1 MMRSVFKILWCLFLV
16 FPLNAQPLYPVKI
29 DKKWGLINAEG
40 HIVVA
45 PIYEVIGE
53 FDQFGFAVM
62 QKNGMVGM
70 LNREGKEIIP
80 ARYKELKVLD
90 STLVAV
96 VEKTDWKVMDH
107 DGRTVVPE
115 GYEEIEVWNQD
126 FIAFQKNGFWGI
138 VNQRGKLLVKPAY
151 DEVILEQDRYFI
163 IRKGEYI
170 GLVSMQGQ
178 LILDCNS
185 NEVKSFNEELI
196 FFRQKERWGIVNDQG
211 RVLLPPSYDT
221 YIKLSNDFIKL
232 KVEQKNFLFSLDAG
246 RIIAEDYD
254 DYFAFSRDKVMT
266 KRGTSIGLMNAMG
279 DILLPEE
286 YLDIQPY
293 MDDYYRVNFQHRWG
307 VLSPEGKTVIP
318 LEYDY
323 IAPLQGP
330 VCLVKKQGKLGV
342 ANVNGQEIVSTEY
355 DRIVFGDQT
364 IKAYQKDHPDS
375 DKESLVIFR
384 FDEVGNLKEQDEF
397 DAHYTIKIGADKEPQ
412 EQLISDHIYQLDEF
426 EWFFDPVKG
435 RWGLRR
441 LADGG
446 IQIEPVFHYIMTVK
460 DLGFTLVGMEKKS
473 FYDFERTTF
482 RFDIAYGL
490 VNNDLGMLI
499 TKVEFLDLRLEDF
512 KNELPL
518 ARCMF
523 TDGTF
528 GLVDRQGFVKPQRL
542 AYIGEFKDGLAR
554 MSRSGRIS
562 GSMGKDKG
570 LGKLSVFLE
579 DVLAAGYMVDYTS
592 YDRLFRHQANLSCE
606 SCSWGY
612 IDTIGNVRVNPQ
624 YSYAQDFV
632 NEVGIVEKNGKWGAV
647 SRGGKELIP
656 CRYDELHFLENT
668 DNKILRLYINKPKY
682 GLIDSSGNLTVRTE
696 YDEIGLFREGRL
708 AVKRNGLWGYVNVDG
723 VEVIPCRFE
732 EVRPFSEGL
741 AAVRLGRYWG
751 FVDRLGEIVINLK
764 YLKVGDFSEGMVL
777 AYDGQKAGYLK
788 ADNSWHIAPQF
799 DQAFDYQKGVA
810 RVVVNGKYGLVD
822 TAGRYIEKPKYIK
835 IAPFDSH
842 GLSIV
847 AYGNQQVKYG
857 LINLK
862 GQMITSNAYREILP
876 FSEGLAVVKDKESY
890 GYIDTSG
897 RVVIPL
903 VFSRASSFS
912 EGLAAVRKDGACGYI
927 NQTGDPVVSYQFTK
941 CMDYEDG
948 RAVVYKGI
956 RKAGLV
962 DQKGNM
968 VLEPSVNRLIKFT
981 EGRGLVRDR
990 QYRFYYITESAKMY
1004 DGFYEKASA
1013 FENGVALVK
1022 EDGKWGIINQRG
1034 LTIIA
1039 PKYDKI
1045 EDFKNGYAKVRI
1057 HGFNGLSNLKGE
1069 LIVQPNYEYISY
1081 AGNGI
1086 FRVEQGDEVGYFN
1099 SEGDWVWEL
1108 SN

>member
-1 MMRSVFKILWCLFLV
+1 MQSILKILWSLLLV
-16 FPLNAQPLYPVKI
+16 VPLNAQPLYPVKI
-29 DKKWGLINAEG
+29 DSKWGLINAEG
-40 HIVVA
+40 EVVVE
-45 PIYEVIGE
+45 PIYELIGE
-53 FDQFGFAVM
+53 FDRFGLAVM
-62 QKNGMVGM
+62 QKNHFVGL
-70 LNREGKEIIP
+70 LNREGKEVIS
-80 ARYKELKVLD
+80 AQYKELKVLD

-96 VEKTDWKVMDH
+96 VENKDWKVMDH
-107 DGRTVVPE
+107 FGRTVVPE

-126 FIAFQKNGFWGI
+126 YIAFRKNGYWGI
-138 VNQRGKLLVKPAY
+138 VNQIGQLLVQAAY
-151 DEVILEQDRYFI
+151 DEVLLEQGRYFI

-170 GLVSMQGQ
+170 GLVSMQGR

-185 NEVKSFNEELI
+185 TEVKSFNESLI
-196 FFRQKERWGIVNDQG
+196 FFRQNERWGVVSAGGQI
-211 RVLLPPSYDT
+211 LLQPQYDL
-221 YIKLSNDFIKL
+221 YSKLSDEFIKL
-232 KVEQKNFLFSLDAG
+232 RIEQQNYLFSTQAG
-246 RIIAEDYD
+246 RIIAKGHD
-254 DYFAFSRDKVMT
+254 DYFAFSSDKVIT
-266 KRGTSIGLMNAMG
+266 KKGTKIGLMSATG
-279 DILLPEE
+279 AILLPEE

-293 MDDYYRVNFQHRWG
+293 MDNYYRVNFQNRWG
-307 VLSPEGKTVIP
+307 VLNPEGKMVIP
-318 LEYDY
+318 FEYDY
-323 IAPLQGP
+323 IAPLRGP
-330 VCLVKKQGKLGV
+330 VCLVKNNGSLGV
-342 ANVNGQEIVSTEY
+342 ANVKGKEIVATIY
-355 DRIVFGDQT
+355 DRIVFGDHT
-364 IKAYQKDHPDS
+364 IKAYLKERSDS
-375 DKESLVIFR
+375 DKESLAIFR
-384 FDEVGNLKEQDEF
+384 FDEEGQLKGQDEF
-397 DAHYTIKIGADKEPQ
+397 DAHYTIKIGADEEKEALTQ
-412 EQLISDHIYQLDEF
+412 DDHIYQLEKY
-426 EWFFDPVKG
+426 EWFFDPMKG

-473 FYDFERTTF
+473 FFDFERTTF
-482 RFDIAYGL
+482 RFDVAYGL

-512 KNELPL
+512 KSGLPL

-523 TDGTF
+523 TNGTF
-528 GLVDRQGFVKPQRL
+528 GLVNREGLIEAKDL
-542 AYIGEFKDGLAR
+542 AYIGTFNDGLAR
-554 MSRSGRIS
+554 VSRSGRIS
-562 GSMGKDKG
+562 GSMGQDMG

-579 DVLAAGYMVDYTS
+579 DILAAGYMVDYTS
-592 YDRLFRHQANLSCE
+592 YDRLFRHQANVSCE

-612 IDTIGNVRVNPQ
+612 IDTLGNTRVQPQ
-624 YSYAQDFV
+624 YSFAQDFV
-632 NEVGIVEKNGKWGAV
+632 NEVGIVKKNGKWGAV
-647 SRGGKELIP
+647 SMWGKELIP

-682 GLIDSSGNLTVRTE
+682 GLIDSSGKLTVRTE

-741 AAVRLGRYWG
+741 AAVRIGRYWG
-751 FVDRLGEIVINLK
+751 FVDRLGELVIDLQ
-764 YLKVGDFSEGMVL
+764 YLKVGDFSEGVVL

-788 ADNSWHIAPQF
+788 ADNQWHIQPQF
-799 DQAFDYQKGVA
+799 DQAFDYYRGVA
-810 RVVVNGKYGLVD
+810 RVVVEGEYGLID
-822 TAGRYIEKPKYIK
+822 TSGRYIEKPRYIK
-835 IAPFDSH
+835 IAPFDAH

-847 AYGNQQVKYG
+847 TYGNQQVKYG
-857 LINLK
+857 VINLE
-862 GQMITSNAYREILP
+862 GQMITGSAYREILS

-897 RVVIPL
+897 KVVIPL
-903 VFSRASSFS
+903 VFSKASSFS

-927 NQTGDPVVSYQFTK
+927 NQTGNPVVSYQFTK

-962 DQKGNM
+962 DQNGNM
-968 VLEPSVNRLIKFT
+968 ILEPSVNRLIKFS

-1013 FENGVALVK
+1013 FKNGVALVK
-1022 EDGKWGIINQRG
+1022 EEGKWGIINQRG

-1099 SEGDWVWEL
+1099 SDGDWLWEL